1 MAYRVL
7 LEASTQPTLQPADDP
22 SVAVAATPPKKR
34 RFASAWAKTLR
45 NPLEIDPNEGPLV
58 RSNSSTVANAM
69 PRDVKDVDDEFDRQF
84 ELPKSIDTAP
94 RWKCPV
100 DFAEFQRLLYNF
112 PDFRPNR
119 QSPSSSCQS
128 PSSDSMMLVST
139 AAIGTTSDISASR
152 ADVEGSSRRRARA
165 ASWAMGH
172 RG

>member
-7 LEASTQPTLQPADDP
+7 LDASTQPTLQPADEP

-84 ELPKSIDTAP
+84 ELPQKYRHSSALEAPSRLRRVPTVALQLSRLQAESSI
-94 RWKCPV
+94 
-100 DFAEFQRLLYNF
+100 
-112 PDFRPNR
+112 
-119 QSPSSSCQS
+119 
-128 PSSDSMMLVST
+128 
-139 AAIGTTSDISASR
+139 AIL
-152 ADVEGSSRRRARA
+152 
-165 ASWAMGH
+165 
-172 RG
+172 